1 MKLKTD
7 FLRKYIDIETIL
19 FLTITHF
26 RKEKNHGEI
35 SPKSENWTSS
45 PAGLKIEQVTTKDG
59 QAYTTELEAT
69 TKTTIKLLH

>member
-7 FLRKYIDIETIL
+7 SRTKYIGIETIL

-35 SPKSENWTSS
+35 SPKSEKWTSQ

-59 QAYTTELEAT
+59 QASTTELEAT
-69 TKTTIKLLH
+69 TKTTMKLLH